1 MAYDV
6 DAVVQVILFQ
16 SAHSF
21 YAFKQNIP
29 ANVADGF
36 YRSTRYDDID
46 WSLAWCDAGV
56 FLVGRVAWRG
66 SVSSKPLE
74 RVDAHAY
81 TCLGYDALGNKCIEI
96 FRRLSHVSFCDFGLA
111 LFLHA

>member
-6 DAVVQVILFQ
+6 DSVVQVVFFQ
-16 SAHSF
+16 SVHAF
-21 YAFKQNIP
+21 YAFKQNII
-29 ANVADGF
+29 ADVVDGF

-46 WSLAWCDAGV
+46 RSLAWCNAGV
-56 FLVGRVAWRG
+56 FLVGHVAWRG
-66 SVSSKPLE
+66 FVSSKPLE

-81 TCLGYDALGNKCIEI
+81 TCVGCDALGSKCIEI

-111 LFLHA
+111 LFLYA